1 MADAKITYN
10 SSVIAELNGGQTATL
25 KCKGKKMDDDVTVE
39 SLGGSGTDERFKQ
52 LVEGTLT
59 EIDDSEATAIRDYA
73 FYRITN
79 LQKFHGANVEK
90 IGEYAFSTN
99 QGTPVLVDILFPKC
113 TEIKSYAFRN
123 CRFLPKASFPSMK
136 KINSNSFYNCVAM
149 EMVDLGQV
157 ITIGNEAFSG
167 NASLK
172 VAILRNT
179 EQMAALS
186 SKTAFDNCYH
196 FHGTVN
202 TTYNPEGKKDGYF
215 YVPRKWL
222 SDEDETMD
230 YRRATNWTTL
240 ATQFRALED
249 YTVDGTTTGELD
261 WEKVNAS

>member
-59 EIDDSEATAIRDYA
+59 EINDSEIETIRANAFMYLDTLEMAYIPNVTTILKQAFFDCGSLASFSALNVHSVSSQA
-73 FYRITN
+73 FYGCRKLKEI
-79 LQKFHGANVEK
+79 K
-90 IGEYAFSTN
+90 
-99 QGTPVLVDILFPKC
+99 FPKLNSMEAQAFQYC
-113 TEIKSYAFRN
+113 TELEKVDVGNVNRVQTQAFTN
-123 CRFLPKASFPSMK
+123 C
-136 KINSNSFYNCVAM
+136 N
-149 EMVDLGQV
+149 
-157 ITIGNEAFSG
+157 
-167 NASLK
+167 SLK
-172 VAILRNT
+172 AVIMRNT
-179 EQMAALS
+179 EEMTTLRATS
-186 SKTAFDNCYH
+186 VFDYCYH
-196 FHGTVN
+196 FLGTVN
-202 TTYNPEGKKDGYF
+202 STYNPEGLKDGYF

-222 SDEDETMD
+222 SDEDETID

-261 WEKVNAS
+261 WEKVNAA